1 MKINKPSK
9 KQHRK
14 PSNQRLQMVNQFR
27 QSGLSRKVFCKKRG
41 IPLSTLNWWLR
52 KTKPSSKPPAPI
64 KFSEVMIMPPSM
76 KADDAWAMELVTSSG
91 LTIRCRE
98 ALPIPDLMKLL
109 GESRC

>member
-9 KQHRK
+9 KQHWE
-14 PSNQRLQMVNQFR
+14 PSNQRRQMVEQFR
-27 QSGLSRKVFCKKRG
+27 QSGLSRRSFSQQHG

-52 KTKPSSKPPAPI
+52 KTKSSSKLPAPI
-64 KFSEVMIMPPSM
+64 AFSEVMVVPPSM
-76 KADDAWAMELVTSSG
+76 KASDMWAMELVAPSG
-91 LTIRCRE
+91 LTIRWRE

>member
-27 QSGLSRKVFCKKRG
+27 QSGLSRKAFCKKRG

-52 KTKPSSKPPAPI
+52 KTKPSSKPAGSI
-64 KFSEVMIMPPSM
+64 ES
-76 KADDAWAMELVTSSG
+76 DGLSSDSATFLEQDTCLRTAAIFG
-91 LTIRCRE
+91 SSDYPGDQHRSGGT
-98 ALPIPDLMKLL
+98 
-109 GESRC
+109 

>member
-1 MKINKPSK
+1 
-9 KQHRK
+9 
-14 PSNQRLQMVNQFR
+14 
-27 QSGLSRKVFCKKRG
+27 
-41 IPLSTLNWWLR
+41 
-52 KTKPSSKPPAPI
+52 
-64 KFSEVMIMPPSM
+64 MPHSM